1 MREKGD
7 ICLGQGAVCE
17 GNSRSL
23 ATSSL
28 WLNNPQ
34 DSFVSRVT
42 HPYTAV
48 CKLLNAVAGIRN
60 WMTRLSLLPLLLAC
74 ILLGFF
80 SGCSAPLREPNVTVQ
95 DITLD
100 SVSLRSLE
108 LGTVLRFENPNPVA
122 ITLANVTFDVYY
134 ETGTGREY
142 LGHGGRENLTLPK
155 NQPTVYRIPVEI
167 DNLQALK
174 GLAVLVREGSLPV
187 VVNGTA
193 AVDLKVMTV
202 KVPFE
207 KRKVLG

>member
-1 MREKGD
+1 VRENGD
-7 ICLGQGAVCE
+7 IYLGQGAVRE
-17 GNSRSL
+17 GNPRSL

-28 WLNNPQ
+28 WLNDPQ

-60 WMTRLSLLPLLLAC
+60 WMTRLLHLPLLLALL
-74 ILLGFF
+74 LLGFF
-80 SGCSAPLREPNVTVQ
+80 SGCSAPLREPNITVK
-95 DITLD
+95 DITLE

-108 LGTVLRFENPNPVA
+108 LGTELQFVNPNPVG
-122 ITLANVTFDVYY
+122 ITLTNVTFDVFF

-155 NQPTVYRIPVEI
+155 NQPTVYKVPVEI

-174 GLAVLVREGSLPV
+174 ALAVLVREGSLPL

-193 AVDLKVMTV
+193 AVDLKVTTV
-202 KVPFE
+202 KIPFE
-207 KRKVLG
+207 KRKVVG

>member
-1 MREKGD
+1 
-7 ICLGQGAVCE
+7 
-17 GNSRSL
+17 
-23 ATSSL
+23 
-28 WLNNPQ
+28 
-34 DSFVSRVT
+34 
-42 HPYTAV
+42 
-48 CKLLNAVAGIRN
+48 
-60 WMTRLSLLPLLLAC
+60 MTRAPVLFPFIAL
-74 ILLGFF
+74 IIFGFF